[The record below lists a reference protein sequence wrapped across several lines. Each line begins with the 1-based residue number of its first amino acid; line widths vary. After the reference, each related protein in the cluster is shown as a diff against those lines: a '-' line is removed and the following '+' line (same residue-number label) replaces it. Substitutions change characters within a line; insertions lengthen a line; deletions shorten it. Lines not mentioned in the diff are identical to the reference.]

1 MTLTP
6 DAQQRSK
13 WPTEAQIEGLRQ
25 FVEWH
30 GAAHTE
36 DCPADDTCGCVCKPL
51 NDAVNSILSES
62 FDRDVVNDD
71 IAALQA
77 RLDALHQQLQDVETE
92 RDRQTDCALQSQ
104 AALQRERDKFDALH
118 QEQEQLRQEN
128 QALRK
133 ELQPQWV
140 AGIDILMSINAAL
153 HAVQANW
160 HVDVVNGQAVA
171 VRVPE
176 MYSSADELTAR
187 LTETP

>member
-128 QALRK
+128 QAL
-133 ELQPQWV
+133 L
-140 AGIDILMSINAAL
+140 AAL
-153 HAVQANW
+153 RRIEDDDTGGCRCEHDDENCCAFAP
-160 HVDVVNGQAVA
+160 DYCCPFCIAAVA
-171 VRVPE
+171 LKQVMNQR
-176 MYSSADELTAR
+176 
-187 LTETP
+187 